1 MNTMTAAE
9 LAAKLADPHKFS
21 LGELAAIA
29 RTFSVD
35 TTELLAVV
43 A

>member
-9 LAAKLADPHKFS
+9 LAEKLADPHKFS

-29 RTFSVD
+29 RTFSVPESD
-35 TTELLAVV
+35 LLAVV
-43 A
+43 

>member
-1 MNTMTAAE
+1 MNTMTAGE
-9 LAAKLADPHKFS
+9 LAEKLADPDKFS

-29 RTFSVD
+29 RTFSVNPS
-35 TTELLAVV
+35 ELLAVV

>member
-9 LAAKLADPHKFS
+9 LAEKLADPHKFT

-29 RTFSVD
+29 RTFSVNFA
-35 TTELLAVV
+35 ELSAVV
-43 A
+43 